1 MEKIN
6 SQPINGV
13 IEPDFLQYLTKTFKD
28 WNKLHEDKT
37 TLGTREISKM
47 QWILYG
53 AKCNARFG
61 FEVIAKRHTAE
72 GENEEHFTVLIYKNK
87 EEMESGEPLY
97 CFDTPIYR

>member
-6 SQPINGV
+6 NQPINGV

-53 AKCNARFG
+53 AKRNARYG
-61 FEVIAKRHTAE
+61 FEAVAKRHRVE
-72 GENEEHFTVLIYKNK
+72 EEDQEHFTLMIYKNK
-87 EEMESGEPLY
+87 EELKNGEPLY
-97 CFDTPIYR
+97 YFDTPIYG